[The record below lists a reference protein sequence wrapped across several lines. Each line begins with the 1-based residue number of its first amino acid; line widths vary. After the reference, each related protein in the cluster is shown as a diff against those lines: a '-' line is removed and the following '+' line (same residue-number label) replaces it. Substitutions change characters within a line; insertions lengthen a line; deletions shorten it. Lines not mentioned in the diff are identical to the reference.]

1 MFVNVSWPWFSFQL
15 RTTGD
20 VLDGAGNESNSTWGE
35 GVCVCV
41 CVCGGGFGE
50 SSLHIKL
57 TSIAPIII

>member
-41 CVCGGGFGE
+41 WGGGGNH
-50 SSLHIKL
+50 LC
-57 TSIAPIII
+57 T